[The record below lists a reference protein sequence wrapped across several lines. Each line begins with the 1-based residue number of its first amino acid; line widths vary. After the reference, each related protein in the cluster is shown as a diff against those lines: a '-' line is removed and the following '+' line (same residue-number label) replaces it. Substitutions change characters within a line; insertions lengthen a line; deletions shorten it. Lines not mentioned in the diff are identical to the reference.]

1 MYRPL
6 LAAIVLALPLAALS
20 AAADT
25 AATPDYVTDSMQSPL
40 RAADA
45 VNDAHRQMA
54 AIMTFTQVKPGQKV
68 VELIPDGGY
77 WTKVFS
83 GVVGP
88 QGHVYTIWPNG
99 YQQYVKENYAAW
111 QKYVTIPPYTNVS
124 LIRGG
129 DGNLEVP
136 EPADLVFTNQ
146 NYHDYHDKF
155 MGPVDM
161 KAFDK
166 KVFDA
171 LKPGGYFVV
180 IDNVAPAGSGFADTD
195 TTHRIDPEAVK
206 KEVESAGFV
215 FDASSDVLKNPDDT
229 HKLVSYTPPMA
240 GHNDQFIF
248 RFKKPAKP

>member
-6 LAAIVLALPLAALS
+6 LAAITLVLPLAAWS

-25 AATPDYVTDSMQSPL
+25 AATPDYVTKSMQSPL
-40 RAADA
+40 RAPDA
-45 VNDAHRQMA
+45 ANDPHRQIA

-83 GVVGP
+83 GIVGA

-99 YQQYVKENYAAW
+99 YQGYVKENYAAW

-124 LIRGG
+124 LIRSG

-136 EPADLVFTNQ
+136 EAVDLVFTNQ

-180 IDNVAPAGSGFADTD
+180 IDNVANAGDASAPEKL
-195 TTHRIDPEAVK
+195 HRIDPETVK
-206 KEVESAGFV
+206 QEVESAGFV
-215 FDASSDVLKNPDDT
+215 FDASSDVLKNPADT
-229 HKLVSYTPPMA
+229 HELVSYTPPMA

-248 RFKKPAKP
+248 RFKKPAQ

>member
-1 MYRPL
+1 MHRPI
-6 LAAIVLALPLAALS
+6 LAAIVLTLPLAALS

-25 AATPDYVTDSMQSPL
+25 ASTPDYVTNSMQSTL

-83 GVVGP
+83 GIVGT

-99 YQQYVKENYAAW
+99 YQGYVKDNYAAW
-111 QKYVTIPPYTNVS
+111 QKMVTIPPYTNVS
-124 LIRGG
+124 LIRSG

-136 EPADLVFTNQ
+136 EPVDLVFTSQ

-180 IDNVAPAGSGFADTD
+180 IDNVANAGDASALEKL
-195 TTHRIDPEAVK
+195 HRIDPETVK

-215 FDASSDVLKNPDDT
+215 LDASSDALKNPDDT
-229 HKLVSYTPPMA
+229 HKLVSYNPPMA

-248 RFKKPAKP
+248 RFQKPAKP

>member
-1 MYRPL
+1 MQR
-6 LAAIVLALPLAALS
+6 AILVLIALVLPLAALS
-20 AAADT
+20 APADT
-25 AATPDYVTDSMQSPL
+25 TATPDYVTSSMQSPL

-45 VNDAHRQMA
+45 VNDAQRHMA
-54 AIMTFTQVKPGQKV
+54 DIMIFTQVKPGQKV

-83 GVVGP
+83 GIVGP

-99 YQQYVKENYAAW
+99 YQGYVKENYAAW
-111 QKYVTIPPYTNVS
+111 QKYVKIPPYTNVS

-166 KVFDA
+166 KVFEA
-171 LKPGGYFVV
+171 LKPGGVFVV
-180 IDNVAPAGSGFADTD
+180 IDNVANAGDASAPEKL
-195 TTHRIDPEAVK
+195 HRIDPETVK

-215 FDASSDVLKNPDDT
+215 FDGSSDVLKNPDDNHT
-229 HKLVSYTPPMA
+229 KVSYTPPMA
-240 GHNDQFIF
+240 GHNDQFVF
-248 RFKKPAKP
+248 RFRKPAK